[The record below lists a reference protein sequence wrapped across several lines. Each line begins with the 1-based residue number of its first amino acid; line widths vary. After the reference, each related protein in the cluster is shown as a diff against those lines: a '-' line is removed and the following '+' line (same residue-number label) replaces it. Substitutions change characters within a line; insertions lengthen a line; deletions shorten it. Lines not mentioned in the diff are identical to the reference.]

1 MVIFIIF
8 INFYL
13 ALNMINPPE
22 KKNQS
27 KKNNNNVNLSSNGDM
42 SIGNFISP
50 NLVNATTNSI
60 ELSKLD
66 NQSEFEVNLDGNE
79 KLDYSIIKKIDEDS
93 FLDEPIFS
101 SIKKE
106 KENTNKQNN
115 NIKNDN
121 LNIENK
127 NNNKENTN
135 NNINDNTK
143 MNKTNSSFKSF
154 KTNETMGLDF
164 EKLLQKDGDMTMH
177 MISQSEDPQIMQELN
192 QQHDA
197 ICKLIT
203 KRYNSMKNIEKS
215 WSDSDISTTIEF
227 IQIIKDV
234 GIIHDFFNYAI
245 VEKDNIN
252 IIPFTLDHF
261 IKLIP
266 FIMKLMTLKYE
277 PYCLTAIKS
286 ALIFIKTLQEKIK
299 DTYKNKENNNNGY
312 DPKLDDRIQKC
323 DEIIKYFKQIY
334 QMKELEKLRNKK
346 SKLNTNELANQLYN
360 EIGNFLNSLS

>member
-121 LNIENK
+121 LNLENK

-203 KRYNSMKNIEKS
+203 KRYNSLKNI
-215 WSDSDISTTIEF
+215 
-227 IQIIKDV
+227 
-234 GIIHDFFNYAI
+234 
-245 VEKDNIN
+245 
-252 IIPFTLDHF
+252 
-261 IKLIP
+261 
-266 FIMKLMTLKYE
+266 
-277 PYCLTAIKS
+277 
-286 ALIFIKTLQEKIK
+286 
-299 DTYKNKENNNNGY
+299 
-312 DPKLDDRIQKC
+312 
-323 DEIIKYFKQIY
+323 
-334 QMKELEKLRNKK
+334 
-346 SKLNTNELANQLYN
+346 
-360 EIGNFLNSLS
+360 

>member
-1 MVIFIIF
+1 
-8 INFYL
+8 
-13 ALNMINPPE
+13 
-22 KKNQS
+22 
-27 KKNNNNVNLSSNGDM
+27 
-42 SIGNFISP
+42 
-50 NLVNATTNSI
+50 
-60 ELSKLD
+60 
-66 NQSEFEVNLDGNE
+66 
-79 KLDYSIIKKIDEDS
+79 
-93 FLDEPIFS
+93 
-101 SIKKE
+101 
-106 KENTNKQNN
+106 
-115 NIKNDN
+115 
-121 LNIENK
+121 
-127 NNNKENTN
+127 
-135 NNINDNTK
+135 

-299 DTYKNKENNNNGY
+299 ETYKNKENNNNGY